1 MRKTSL
7 DVLAECKW
15 ELEETKEELNVLQ
28 VKWITLTKWLKK
40 NHEGKLKHGMY
51 EVTKAINKRNKKLGI
66 E

>member
-15 ELEETKEELNVLQ
+15 ELIETKEKLDVVQ
-28 VKWITLTKWLKK
+28 VKWIALTKWLEK
-40 NHEGKLKHGMY
+40 NHEGKFKHGMD
-51 EVTKAINKRNKKLGI
+51 EVTKAINKRNKKLCI